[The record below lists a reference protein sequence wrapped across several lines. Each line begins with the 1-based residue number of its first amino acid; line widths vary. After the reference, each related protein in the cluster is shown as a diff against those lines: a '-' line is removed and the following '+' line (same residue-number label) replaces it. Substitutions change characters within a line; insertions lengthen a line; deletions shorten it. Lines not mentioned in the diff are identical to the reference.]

1 MTFHDGWEHVQ
12 KTPTSKEKLQ
22 RPEAGARKN
31 TGSSHTSSTIRLD
44 LVQVED
50 VQAERHAKKYKA
62 EDIKNYD
69 TGKDQLKTVS
79 TIW

>member
-1 MTFHDGWEHVQ
+1 MPD
-12 KTPTSKEKLQ
+12 K
-22 RPEAGARKN
+22 
-31 TGSSHTSSTIRLD
+31 
-44 LVQVED
+44 
-50 VQAERHAKKYKA
+50 VQAEEEQVERHAKKYKA